1 MAKKTHNKMFNR
13 LKDKASKMK
22 DNKIE
27 KAKKLSKSRVSGKA
41 MGGIQNAADKAFQ
54 KIGLAVETSN
64 IKKTLASN
72 TQGSTETAEDM
83 QDAAMDSSQKAESKA
98 IVSEKTVDQA
108 GVNDLEE
115 LLGATLPDWAAL
127 KTKASETTD
136 IKEPAGCVKWMESSL
151 TIDKRHLKKGI
162 KHDLWQDE
170 NILVLKAQPI
180 IFEKVL
186 GMIASLFSVILI
198 PWYSLKDRIESLV
211 RGMAEKLGS
220 LFSIF
225 ALPIALIA
233 FLGDIVTMGLEF
245 LFSIPRL
252 ILSPFTLVRSFFALI
267 LQFFAKLIAR
277 LIWAFL
283 LPVIG
288 RILSGLKPGKAES
301 LRKLLRRRP
310 WVRYLI
316 LGFFRS
322 ERPMKEFVVIPAQT
336 VSQVLVTQ
344 RGGMLNSGEYLIVVE
359 GEKLVSGFMKRFW
372 SWFKMLILPFYWE
385 RTVHFLCLPKDAD
398 AKKSI
403 LDAVSST
410 LRRQIESW

>member
-1 MAKKTHNKMFNR
+1 MPKKKDNKMFNR

-22 DNKIE
+22 DTSIE
-27 KAKKLSKSRVSGKA
+27 KAKELSKSRVSGKA
-41 MGGIQNAADKAFQ
+41 MGGIQNTADKAFQ
-54 KIGLAVETSN
+54 KIGLETSN
-64 IKKTLASN
+64 IKNIVASN
-72 TQGSTETAEDM
+72 TQGSTETAEDI
-83 QDAAMDSSQKAESKA
+83 QDVAMGSSQKAESKA

-108 GVNDLEE
+108 GVKMILEE

-211 RGMAEKLGS
+211 RAMAEKLGS

-288 RILSGLKPGKAES
+288 RILSGLKPGKTES
-301 LRKLLRRRP
+301 LQKLLRRRP

-322 ERPMKEFVVIPAQT
+322 ERPMKSFVVIPAQT

-410 LRRQIESW
+410 LRRQVENW

>member
-1 MAKKTHNKMFNR
+1 MPKKKDNKMFNR

-22 DNKIE
+22 DTSIE
-27 KAKKLSKSRVSGKA
+27 KAKELSKSRVSGKA
-41 MGGIQNAADKAFQ
+41 MGGIQNTADKAFK
-54 KIGLAVETSN
+54 KIGLETSN
-64 IKKTLASN
+64 IKNTVASN
-72 TQGSTETAEDM
+72 TQGSTETAEDI
-83 QDAAMDSSQKAESKA
+83 QDAAMGSSQKAESKA
-98 IVSEKTVDQA
+98 IVREKTVDQA
-108 GVNDLEE
+108 GVKMILEE

-127 KTKASETTD
+127 KTKASETID

-170 NILVLKAQPI
+170 NILVLKAQPT
-180 IFEKVL
+180 IFENVL
-186 GMIASLFSVILI
+186 DMIASLFSVILI
-198 PWYSLKDRIESLV
+198 PWYSLNDRIESLV
-211 RGMAEKLGS
+211 RAMAEKLGS
-220 LFSIF
+220 FFSIF

-288 RILSGLKPGKAES
+288 RILSGLKPGKTES
-301 LRKLLRRRP
+301 LQKLLTRRP

-322 ERPMKEFVVIPAQT
+322 ERPMKSFVIIPAQT

-372 SWFKMLILPFYWE
+372 SWFKMLMLPFYWE
-385 RTVHFLCLPKDAD
+385 RTVHFLCLPKDAG

-403 LDAVSST
+403 LDVVSST
-410 LRRQIESW
+410 LRRQVESW